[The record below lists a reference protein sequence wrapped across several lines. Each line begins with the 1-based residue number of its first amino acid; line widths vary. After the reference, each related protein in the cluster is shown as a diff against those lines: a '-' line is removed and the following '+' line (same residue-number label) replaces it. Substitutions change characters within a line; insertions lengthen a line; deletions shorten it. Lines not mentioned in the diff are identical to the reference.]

1 MRRLGRYR
9 AGRGKNVAC
18 LGSTGISVV
27 ACRRHEGSAR
37 RWCWKRRDEMHRLG
51 RAFCAALSLESILL
65 ASGPQ
70 SFFLCHQV
78 HASALLL
85 AVRTGL
91 GEGTVASSKLYLY
104 FLLPLK
110 AG

>member
-1 MRRLGRYR
+1 MR
-9 AGRGKNVAC
+9 
-18 LGSTGISVV
+18 
-27 ACRRHEGSAR
+27 
-37 RWCWKRRDEMHRLG
+37 RLG

-70 SFFLCHQV
+70 SFFLYHQV
-78 HASALLL
+78 HVSALPL
-85 AVRTGL
+85 AARTGL

-110 AG
+110 AV